1 MVHSIAW
8 QCVLDGTRVTVGIC
22 LPFIFMPL
30 FLLSWAI
37 CAMLAP
43 TCCEIQ
49 SCTVTHSD
57 ALWCTVMHCHAV
69 MQCYTHWIMLVPTS
83 NKYIQWD
90 VVMHCDSLWCTVDN
104 VLAPTYS
111 EMQNCTVMLHKKR
124 LEAIL
129 HTLVNN
135 DPRKIQFKHKYKYK
149 YNTSI
154 LHTLVNSAPRKIQSK
169 NKPSLCILHC
179 ASQ

>member
-1 MVHSIAW
+1 M
-8 QCVLDGTRVTVGIC
+8 
-22 LPFIFMPL
+22 
-30 FLLSWAI
+30 
-37 CAMLAP
+37 
-43 TCCEIQ
+43 
-49 SCTVTHSD
+49 
-57 ALWCTVMHCHAV
+57 LWCTVMHCHAV
-69 MQCYTHWIMLVPTS
+69 MHCHNVSAYFVRCKAALWFSDTFQCIARYTVMHCHAHWIMLVPTS

-90 VVMHCDSLWCTVDN
+90 VVMHCDSLWYIVDN

-135 DPRKIQFKHKYKYK
+135 DPRKIQFKHKCKYKYK

-154 LHTLVNSAPRKIQSK
+154 LHTLVNSASHKIQSK
-169 NKPSLCILHC
+169 NKPSSRILHC
-179 ASQ
+179 ALQ